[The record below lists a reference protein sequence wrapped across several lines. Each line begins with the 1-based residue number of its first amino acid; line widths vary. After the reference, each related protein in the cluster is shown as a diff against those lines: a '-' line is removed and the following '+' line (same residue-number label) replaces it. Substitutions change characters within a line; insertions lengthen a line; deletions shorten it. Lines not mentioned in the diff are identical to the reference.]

1 MTKTDTPAPPK
12 AVSSPRRR
20 SPGLRRLRRTIGIA
34 FACGAAHATGTGL
47 IGLLFWWI
55 THR

>member
-1 MTKTDTPAPPK
+1 MTHTNTPAPYRIPP
-12 AVSSPRRR
+12 SPRRR
-20 SPGLRRLRRTIGIA
+20 SASVRRFRRTIGIA
-34 FACGAAHATGTGL
+34 FARGAAHATGTGL